1 MEDCLGSISFDRS
14 LTMLLMILLS
24 ESFHKLSFE
33 VELMD
38 NDDPSID
45 DINKMGNLPTYITKD
60 IRKQP
65 VKPLKI
71 LSTL

>member
-14 LTMLLMILLS
+14 LTMLLILLS
-24 ESFHKLSFE
+24 ESFLKLSFE